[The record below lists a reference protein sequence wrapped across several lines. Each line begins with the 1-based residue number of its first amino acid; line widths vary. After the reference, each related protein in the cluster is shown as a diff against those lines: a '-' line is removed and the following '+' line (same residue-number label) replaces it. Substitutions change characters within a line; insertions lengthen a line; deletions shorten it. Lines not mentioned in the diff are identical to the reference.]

1 MHTNLL
7 NWLFT
12 KVQNQPTEEGQRFQ
26 QTVLKQLDIQRQG
39 KKDKTQL
46 FGLSLRL
53 NTKTNSK

>member
-12 KVQNQPTEEGQRFQ
+12 KVQNQPTEEGQCFQ

-39 KKDKTQL
+39 KKTKHN
-46 FGLSLRL
+46 SLA
-53 NTKTNSK
+53 

>member
-12 KVQNQPTEEGQRFQ
+12 KVQNQTTEEGQRFQ